1 MVTFNTPLESEETE
15 KDPSWALSMLAG
27 IPSGVIKI
35 AEGAATLG
43 ATLLDLG
50 VDKDRAEAVE
60 QYFADIN
67 PFDELAQS
75 TAIGKITELIVNIGV
90 PGGLAFKAA
99 SGLGKATLRAQQ
111 AGKVLTKGEKVRRFG
126 QGALGAGAAEGVFV
140 GNVEDAGTFGDFLG
154 GPTEID
160 RTNKGDPATELMNR
174 LKFGVEGVAFTGAF
188 GAAGKLVSK
197 MREVRGTNKAKR
209 GFEKGIEKFDSW
221 FRANGIEPMEGFD
234 AKNIR
239 EGLKSA
245 DTNVGDTAMRVIDPI
260 LDRTTKSYKKVATD
274 KVDTKTARNE
284 IANKMNEVLMSGES
298 ERVLSKQGLELYEMY
313 KKASFD
319 PVSKKGRYKT
329 QQEFLKDLI
338 NGKSNPV
345 LVSTKKGDLQIKN
358 TPTDKTAN
366 LKNFTTEIN
375 KSKKIRPIFGKV
387 DEYRKDP
394 KTGAPG
400 ATKEFKTGKQVYDV
414 QLGPMNV
421 QMKEALRKEL
431 VNKYKADPDDVK
443 KMFEQFGEVRDRWG
457 ELFTV
462 MGKRFT
468 PESLKQFQ
476 DMLPKYINDVLD
488 RGYETFKNN
497 PIKLADNIKP
507 VKAEITEAIKQFKSI
522 ASKKLDP
529 ETGKPIVL
537 SDDVARD
544 MVDEVWRG
552 AELPKGFT
560 IGERTAPG
568 QVRFKNM
575 PSFLTKSL
583 ENKVTQKNISTDFV
597 GGRKVGSPDINMEEL
612 TGAAKPVIQRLL
624 GKARNPMSSIVE
636 GMANLSSMVRSNQF
650 YDNLIRKNNELVK
663 RYDEWLD
670 GGRVGPE
677 PQSPFLFNNTGEARK
692 YAGARGDDVTL
703 ITADAGDAAREIDR
717 WVDSS
722 ADIKN
727 IDITRQVSK
736 KASAEVQQIL
746 NPLQGKYALNDYA
759 ESFLKSQNSE
769 LSFPQQLYNNLVLY
783 PKGLSQMSKTIL
795 APFTHARNFLSATA
809 FAAANGILPYGNI
822 KDVRAAWNALQVAGP
837 GTRKSNQFYQELLE
851 LGVVNS
857 NVQLK
862 QVQDILADADFGGA
876 LNKVNGDWGLNKL
889 LKKLGKAK
897 RFAED
902 AYTAEDDF
910 WKIFT
915 FLGEKTRLDKAYRK
929 AGLQLGQ
936 EFTDMNG
943 VKRIFNDRTLKEMAA
958 DRVKNNVP
966 NYAFVSDF
974 IKGLRKLPVGNFVAF
989 PAEIIRTSSNIVETA
1004 LKEINY
1010 STVINGK
1017 TVNPLRGRGLQRLTG
1032 MAATTAVL
1040 PLGAVA
1046 SAQAIY
1052 NVADEEID
1060 AMRRYVADW
1069 SKNSVLV
1076 PFKDEN
1082 GKLSYIDFSHLNAYD
1097 TVTRPI
1103 QTILNAVNSGRAD
1116 EDGLI
1121 DDFVLGMI
1129 ESTKELGEPFI
1140 SEAIWTKA
1148 LQDVSPILGR
1158 GGVDA
1163 TGRRIWN
1170 EEDALGD
1177 KLQKAIGH
1185 LVEAQAPLNWKQM
1198 KRLGMSIEPIN
1209 RLTGKF
1215 DERGNEYDFGNE
1227 LAGIAGMRRVEIDPE
1242 KSFNYKITDFKNGIR
1257 NSRNLFTSATLKG
1270 GPVTPE
1276 EIVDAYINANRAL
1289 YKNNREMYEDIKA
1302 AKILGMSDDSLV
1314 ERMVNRGERRAFSF
1328 LNEGLFRPLSI
1339 SPEVQSIFQIRADEL
1354 GISNPYEQAADAIAN
1369 ISETLSE
1376 TSLDGDL
1383 FPEIQ
1388 NPFNEALIPNVV
1400 GQVNQMIG
1408 NNPATAAMAAA
1419 PTAGF
1424 IGQGN
1429 VNIDPVTR
1437 LTSAEDVLLDP
1448 LEKRYVK
1455 NKRTNTRL
1463 T

>member
-260 LDRTTKSYKKVATD
+260 LDRITKSYKKVATD

-284 IANKMNEVLMSGES
+284 IANKMNEVLMSGS
-298 ERVLSKQGLELYEMY
+298 AK
-313 KKASFD
+313 
-319 PVSKKGRYKT
+319 
-329 QQEFLKDLI
+329 
-338 NGKSNPV
+338 NGK
-345 LVSTKKGDLQIKN
+345 
-358 TPTDKTAN
+358 
-366 LKNFTTEIN
+366 IN
-375 KSKKIRPIFGKV
+375 PIFGKV
-387 DEYRKDP
+387 NEYRIDP

-414 QLGPMNV
+414 QLGPMNP
-421 QMKEALRKEL
+421 QKQEALRKEL
-431 VNKYKADPDDVK
+431 INKYKADPEDIT
-443 KMFEQFGEVRDRWG
+443 KMFEQFGSVRDRWG

-529 ETGKPIVL
+529 ETGKPLVL

-1429 VNIDPVTR
+1429 INIDPVTR

-1455 NKRTNTRL
+1455 NKNKRTNTKL